1 MPKRGCPFADAA
13 PLQLKV
19 RVGPKELSRGAC
31 AERYSREI
39 FEKTKQ
45 LLFRGAQAY
54 MDHTWDEGCAIVH
67 LPESP
72 KPGPT
77 GAPRVAR
84 GQMLIGPDGRLTRG
98 LVQASEGGAVSHTSR
113 CRWDTDFLQAV
124 RRRAGSWYRPQT
136 CPGQHPSPVP
146 HVCELWTGRRSAA
159 NASGPCAG
167 AVCTPAGA
175 VELWPAPCAASWTAV
190 TSVRKHCAPAVPC
203 LRPEGVPKGRSGR
216 HPLWTTSTGP

>member
-54 MDHTWDEGCAIVH
+54 MDHTWDEGCAIVL

-98 LVQASEGGAVSHTSR
+98 LLQASEGGAVSHTSR
-113 CRWDTDFLQAV
+113 CRWDTDFLEAV
-124 RRRAGSWYRPQT
+124 RRRAGSWYGPQVVEDT
-136 CPGQHPSPVP
+136 GPVRGSI
-146 HVCELWTGRRSAA
+146 HRLFLMCASCGRE
-159 NASGPCAG
+159 GG
-167 AVCTPAGA
+167 
-175 VELWPAPCAASWTAV
+175 
-190 TSVRKHCAPAVPC
+190 
-203 LRPEGVPKGRSGR
+203 LRPMRAGPVQALYAHLLG
-216 HPLWTTSTGP
+216 LWSCGLRPVQPRGLQ

>member
-98 LVQASEGGAVSHTSR
+98 LVQASEGDLSGAASIACSSCVRAVDGKAVCGQCERALCRRCVHTCWGCGAVACALCSLMDCS
-113 CRWDTDFLQAV
+113 D
-124 RRRAGSWYRPQT
+124 
-136 CPGQHPSPVP
+136 
-146 HVCELWTGRRSAA
+146 VCEKALC
-159 NASGPCAG
+159 ASCAMFE
-167 AVCTPAGA
+167 A
-175 VELWPAPCAASWTAV
+175 
-190 TSVRKHCAPAVPC
+190 
-203 LRPEGVPKGRSGR
+203 
-216 HPLWTTSTGP
+216 